1 MRRQGHVIVLAGANT
16 LVREGLKHILRPPK
30 FRIAAITT
38 NVRDLDF
45 ESLRSHESILLIH
58 ELGAEQG
65 AAIPQ
70 IALFKEQCP
79 AARVVVLGEHDR
91 LVDMVRAFE
100 AGANAYFSEIV
111 TYAAFIKALELVM
124 LGETILPPR
133 LLSCIDHTRL
143 GHEYPQPGRDPEL
156 HVGSADP
163 CDGLGAARMASEE
176 LSHDPAERGDQP
188 SSASCA
194 SDVLTGKLAPVNDRA
209 FPRLSSREHDI
220 LCYISEGASNK
231 VIARRFDITE
241 GTVKIHVK
249 TILRKI
255 GASNRTQAAIWA
267 MNHSSLIWPQRSF
280 GSSLLRQT
288 IDPADHGT
296 EPGVRSLTQVSQ
308 TVGKG

>member
-1 MRRQGHVIVLAGANT
+1 MTVLAGANT
-16 LVREGLKHILRPPK
+16 LVREGLTHILRPPK

-38 NVRDLDF
+38 KIRDLDF
-45 ESLRSHESILLIH
+45 ESLRSHESILLIY
-58 ELGAEQG
+58 ELGAERS

-79 AARVVVLGEHDR
+79 AARVVVLGEHDQ
-91 LVDMVRAFE
+91 LVEMVSVFE
-100 AGANAYFSEIV
+100 AGANAFLSEIV
-111 TYAAFIKALELVM
+111 THAAFIKALELVM

-143 GHEYPQPGRDPEL
+143 GHQNPLLSRDSDT

-163 CDGLGAARMASEE
+163 GDELDPARRASEE
-176 LSHDPAERGDQP
+176 LTHNSSEP
-188 SSASCA
+188 SDEHSSVSCA
-194 SDVLTGKLAPVNDRA
+194 SDVLPGKLAPGNDRA

-231 VIARRFDITE
+231 LIARRFDITE

-267 MNHSSLIWPQRSF
+267 MNHGSLIWPQGSS

-288 IDPADHGT
+288 IDPAECGT
-296 EPGVRSLTQVSQ
+296 PPGVRSLTLVSQ